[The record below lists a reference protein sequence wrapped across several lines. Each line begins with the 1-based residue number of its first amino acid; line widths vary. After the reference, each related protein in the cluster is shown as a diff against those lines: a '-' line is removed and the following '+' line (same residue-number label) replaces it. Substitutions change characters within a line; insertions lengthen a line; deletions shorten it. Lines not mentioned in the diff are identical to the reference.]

1 MASRL
6 NKVNRLSTKLEE
18 CGYVGEVL
26 ERKPKELEDA
36 RKVRSQKWV
45 QKLQDLIEQNP
56 TRSTSS
62 NWIPGILFRLC

>member
-6 NKVNRLSTKLEE
+6 NKVNRLSTKLGE
-18 CGYVGEVL
+18 CGDVGEVL

-56 TRSTSS
+56 TR
-62 NWIPGILFRLC
+62 